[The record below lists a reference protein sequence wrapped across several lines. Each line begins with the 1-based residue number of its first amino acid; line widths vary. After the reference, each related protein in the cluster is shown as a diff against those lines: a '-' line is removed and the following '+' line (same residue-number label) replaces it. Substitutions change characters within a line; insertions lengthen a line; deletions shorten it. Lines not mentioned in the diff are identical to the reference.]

1 MPGKANLK
9 FRRFCGIVL
18 LAVIVLTCFSI
29 WLYFDAQYQQATREL
44 NEYQT
49 QKQERLERE
58 QRFQKFQWEH
68 RARVQNGAGAY

>member
-9 FRRFCGIVL
+9 FRRFCGIVI

-49 QKQERLERE
+49 QKQERLER
-58 QRFQKFQWEH
+58 
-68 RARVQNGAGAY
+68 

>member
-1 MPGKANLK
+1 MPSKANVKL
-9 FRRFCGIVL
+9 RRFCGIVI
-18 LAVIVLTCFSI
+18 LAVIALTCFSI
-29 WLYFDAQYQQATREL
+29 WLYFDAQYRQATREL

-68 RARVQNGAGAY
+68 RTRVQNGTGAY

>member
-1 MPGKANLK
+1 MPSKANLK

-18 LAVIVLTCFSI
+18 LAVIVLTCFSV
-29 WLYFDAQYQQATREL
+29 WLYFDAQYKQATREL

-68 RARVQNGAGAY
+68 RTRPQNGPGAY